1 MDSPTVKR
9 DTVEMRIVVT
19 FDMLTGPF
27 GLEGCDKNPVV
38 ALGML
43 DFALSRVR
51 RFLTTNDLVQ
61 EMKNA
66 PRIAV
71 ANRLVE

>member
-1 MDSPTVKR
+1 MAALTIDAEKVQ
-9 DTVEMRIVVT
+9 MRIVVT
-19 FDMLTGPF
+19 FDVLTGEF

-51 RFLTTNDLVQ
+51 RVLTTNDVLQ